1 MIMSPNR
8 LHLLSLVVLLL
19 SSVAS
24 EVILVGKASSPT
36 FSRRSIAEGESL
48 VMNDPI
54 GADSTLKTHSV
65 LGGDVAGDADV
76 DPTPA
81 DEYQWFVR
89 LLAIW
94 GILLAY
100 RVKARKWQNS
110 ARQAASNESTE
121 QITPARQLTAE
132 CSATEGPLLREVLDG
147 YNRLRDGTASTEEVD
162 ELRRNARS
170 LLEGRGRQAQHELQE
185 VKELLDWL
193 DNARTSGRITIT
205 VEQLRER
212 KMGSWDIECGIDAG
226 GQTIKAK
233 KNVKGSAEVDACFLN
248 IPWDADGG
256 IKIWMHLTDSG
267 YENCWGH
274 FRPITMSSAEVLQDP
289 SGMLR
294 AFYTDHF
301 DKDFK
306 LVFKIQRN
314 FSPLPSFDPTNA
326 SSIKNKP
333 IAAVATVPVPAV

>member
-1 MIMSPNR
+1 
-8 LHLLSLVVLLL
+8 
-19 SSVAS
+19 
-24 EVILVGKASSPT
+24 
-36 FSRRSIAEGESL
+36 
-48 VMNDPI
+48 MNGRT
-54 GADSTLKTHSV
+54 GADSTLKTSSI
-65 LGGDVAGDADV
+65 LGDGVPKDADV
-76 DPTPA
+76 IPAPA
-81 DEYQWFVR
+81 DEYQWLVR

-100 RVKARKWQNS
+100 RVKARTRKER
-110 ARQAASNESTE
+110 ALQAAIHESTE
-121 QITPARQLTAE
+121 QIARPRQLTAE

-233 KNVKGSAEVDACFLN
+233 KNVKGSAEIDGCFFN
-248 IPWDADGG
+248 IPWDANDD
-256 IKIWMHLTDSG
+256 IKIWMHLKDSG
-267 YENCWGH
+267 YETCWGH
-274 FRPITMSSAEVLQDP
+274 FGPITMSSAEVLQDP

-306 LVFKIQRN
+306 LVFKLQRN
-314 FSPLPSFDPTNA
+314 FDPLPNLNFANA
-326 SSIKNKP
+326 SSINSNP
-333 IAAVATVPVPAV
+333 IAMVATVPVPAV